1 VTLMRALTFVLCCFL
16 LVTIAAAEAPKG
28 SITVESISHIK
39 YPSAP
44 AWSPDG
50 KRVAFLWDA
59 WGKQD
64 LFVAVPGQK
73 AVALTN
79 FPVDPDILTSDI
91 GSFSWLSPSEILFT
105 KDGVVYTVSPTPA
118 TPKPVPYSSLSG
130 IGSYALSPDK
140 KLLAFVRNGQVV
152 VVSPGPKS
160 ERQLTNLAPITASGP
175 VFSPDGQWIAFT
187 AVRNAE
193 QERAG
198 ALGRQGGRGNGAA
211 ADSGLGV
218 LMPFNGDRMRV
229 IENGNG
235 ATAAATDKAPR
246 GGVTESRLGVVS
258 VNGGEI
264 TWTSIK
270 GSPGA
275 LQFTADK
282 SLIWTE
288 SSDQGKVR
296 EIKVSA
302 VGGQTRTLWRD
313 YDERWF
319 SPTVRDSKVI
329 VSPDGKSVAFVSDR
343 TGWIHIYVIPV
354 TATSEAQAKQVTSGN
369 YLAGLGNWSPDSK
382 RIVYHHSA
390 AGNHMER
397 SIDIV
402 DVATGKTEPIV
413 TAKGVNYDPSFSP
426 DGANLVFHR
435 TDVENSLDIYTV
447 PAKSN
452 SQYLRLSDSMP
463 VGLKKEDLTTP
474 VAVSFPSRLD
484 KKPVPATLMVS
495 KTLDR
500 TTKHPALVWIHGSGS
515 DQNFLGWH
523 PGSYRMYYSLCQY
536 FAQQGYVVLT
546 PDYRGSSGYS
556 RDWSTGVY
564 MSIGVADTADVASGA
579 DYLKTL
585 SYVDPNRIGVFG
597 LSYGG
602 FLTLQAVTVD
612 PTLWRAAIDVAGV
625 VDWATYSAGYSTTRL
640 GSPARNPE
648 IYNISAPIQH
658 MEKLVRPLLV
668 LHGTNDRNVS
678 FIDSLR
684 LFDKLV
690 KLGKPFESQIY
701 PGEIH
706 FFRRDIVLRDAW
718 TRAEEFFDR
727 QLKTGPVMVS
737 R

>member
-1 VTLMRALTFVLCCFL
+1 VTVTRVPAFVFTFFL
-16 LVTIAAAEAPKG
+16 LSTLAAAEVPKG
-28 SITVESISHIK
+28 SITIERISHVK

-91 GSFSWLSPSEILFT
+91 SSFTWLSPSEILFT
-105 KDGVVYTVSPTPA
+105 KDGVIYTVSPMTA
-118 TPKPVPYSSLSG
+118 APKPVPYGSLTG
-130 IGSYALSPDK
+130 IGNYALSPDK

-152 VVSPGPKS
+152 VAYPGGKS
-160 ERQLTNLAPITASGP
+160 EHQVTNLAPATARNP
-175 VFSPDGQWIAFT
+175 IFSPDSQWIAFT
-187 AVRNAE
+187 SVRNAAE
-193 QERAG
+193 ERVG
-198 ALGRQGGRGNGAA
+198 ARGRQEGRGNGTA
-211 ADSGLGV
+211 ADGGPAV

-235 ATAAATDKAPR
+235 ATAAAADKAPPAA
-246 GGVTESRLGVVS
+246 VTESRLGVVS

-264 TWTSIK
+264 TWTSLK
-270 GSPGA
+270 GSPAA
-275 LQFTADK
+275 LQFTADR
-282 SLIWTE
+282 SFIWTE
-288 SSDQGKVR
+288 TSEQGKVR

-302 VGGQTRTLWRD
+302 IGGTTRTLWKD

-319 SPTVRDSKVI
+319 SPTARDSKVI

-343 TGWIHIYVIPV
+343 SGWIHVYVIPV
-354 TATSEAQAKQVTSGN
+354 NATSEAQAKQLTSAN

-382 RIVYHHSA
+382 RIVFHHSA
-390 AGNHMER
+390 AGNQMER
-397 SIDIV
+397 FIDIV
-402 DVATGKTEPIV
+402 DVATGKTEPVV
-413 TAKGVNYDPSFSP
+413 TATGVNYDGSFSP
-426 DGANLVFHR
+426 DGSNLVFHR

-447 PAKSN
+447 PARSGA
-452 SQYLRLSDSMP
+452 QFVRLSDSMP
-463 VGLKKEDLTTP
+463 AGLQKEDLTTP

-500 TTKHPALVWIHGSGS
+500 TTKHPSLVWIHGSGS

-536 FAQQGYVVLT
+536 FAQQGYVILT

-564 MSIGVADTADVASGA
+564 MGIGVADTADVASGA
-579 DYLKTL
+579 DFLKTL

-640 GSPARNPE
+640 GSPAQHPE

-658 MEKLVRPLLV
+658 MEKLARPLLV

-718 TRAEEFFDR
+718 TRAEAFFDR
-727 QLKTGPVMVS
+727 ELKTGPVMVS
-737 R
+737 K